1 MRRIC
6 SMIMLSA
13 LCIFVALSGGCGK
26 KANSKTNGKKNDKL
40 VVPVEIAAITSG
52 DIAAYFTAT
61 ATIGAEEETG
71 VVAKVGG
78 VVKEILVEEGQYV
91 KGGDILAKLDDERI
105 SVQLAQARAS
115 LDKLESAYQRNVN
128 LHDQNLISTE
138 AFQQSKY
145 EYEQQKAAY
154 ELADL
159 DFRYASIRTPISGVV
174 SERLIKIGNMVLPNQ
189 NVFRVAGLDP
199 LIAILH
205 VPERQL
211 GKLRIGLAAQLAV
224 DACAKEPFTG
234 RIKRIS
240 PVIDP
245 ATGTVKVTIE
255 VRDPSRRLKPG
266 MFARINIIHDIHENV
281 LKVPKDAIISEDREN
296 AVYVVRDSVAYRQ
309 LVETGYVNTT
319 HVEVLTGLKLGDT
332 VVTTGKASLKDST
345 KVQIVAR

>member
-1 MRRIC
+1 MTILVLFA
-6 SMIMLSA
+6 IA
-13 LCIFVALSGGCGK
+13 AGAGGCGK
-26 KANSKTNGKKNDKL
+26 KANSKTKGKNGDKL

-52 DIAAYFTAT
+52 DIAAYFTGT

-91 KGGDILAKLDDERI
+91 KEGAVLAKLDDEKI

-115 LDKLESAYQRNVN
+115 LDKLQSAYERNVN
-128 LHDQNLISTE
+128 LHDQKLISTE

-154 ELADL
+154 DLAELDL
-159 DFRYASIRTPISGVV
+159 KYTSIRTPISGVV

-189 NVFRVAGLDP
+189 SVFRVAGLDP
-199 LIAILH
+199 LIAVLH

-211 GKLRIGLAAQLAV
+211 GKLRVGLAAQLTV
-224 DACAKEPFTG
+224 DACATEPFTG

-245 ATGTVKVTIE
+245 ATGTVKVTVE

-266 MFARINIIHDIHENV
+266 MFARINIIHDVHANV
-281 LKVPKDAIISEDREN
+281 LKVPKDAIISEDRES
-296 AVYVVRDSVAYRQ
+296 AVFVVRDSVAYRQ

-319 HVEVLTGLKLGDT
+319 DIEVLTGLKAGDT
-332 VVTTGKASLKDST
+332 VVTTGKSSLKDST
-345 KVQIVAR
+345 KVQIVKR